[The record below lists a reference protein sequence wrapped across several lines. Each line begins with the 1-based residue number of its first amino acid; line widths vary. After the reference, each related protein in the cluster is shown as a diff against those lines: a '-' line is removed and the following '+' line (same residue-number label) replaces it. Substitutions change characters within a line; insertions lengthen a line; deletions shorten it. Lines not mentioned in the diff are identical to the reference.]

1 MHMRAHVFGD
11 LLDIKGL
18 LPCSLRRVSQ
28 VNPEFAHLEALMT
41 YFPQGLPSSLP
52 SKVGATG
59 IQQSFG
65 RLHGFRKLSLWS
77 AYLYFNLPGYL
88 LNPESILFRAS
99 SYFSARKKVKIVAFL
114 QQCSIEAAFAK

>member
-65 RLHGFRKLSLWS
+65 SYMGLGNSVSGLLTFTLT
-77 AYLYFNLPGYL
+77 YLAIFLTH
-88 LNPESILFRAS
+88 RV
-99 SYFSARKKVKIVAFL
+99 SYSEQVLTFL
-114 QQCSIEAAFAK
+114 RGEK